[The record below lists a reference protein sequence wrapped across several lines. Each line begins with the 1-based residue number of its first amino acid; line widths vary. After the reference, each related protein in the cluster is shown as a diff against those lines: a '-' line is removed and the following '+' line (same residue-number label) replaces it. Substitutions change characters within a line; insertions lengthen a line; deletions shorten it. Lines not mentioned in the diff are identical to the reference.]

1 MVEIITKR
9 IKRIRNV
16 VLLSH
21 SGAGKTI
28 LSEAMLHEAGVTTR
42 LGRVEDGTTSSD
54 FEPEEAKR
62 QTSVQTAVLNV
73 PWREH
78 KLNILDTPGYAD
90 FRGEVVSGVRV
101 ADAAVIVVAAQ
112 AGVEVGTAQMWDM
125 ATQRSLSKI
134 VFVSKMDRDNAD
146 FARVVESLNERFG
159 RHLVPVQL
167 PVGSEESF
175 SGSVNLL
182 DPEASIPDGLEGAVE
197 EARERLIEAIAEID
211 DDLATKYLEGEEITR
226 EEMETGLVQGIRQG
240 TLVPVLA
247 GSPLKGL
254 GVKELM
260 DLIADYLPSPADRPP
275 SVALVS
281 GSEDGLE
288 LPTEGGGPLAALVF
302 KTTADPF
309 VGKLSLFRVYSGTMD
324 SDSTLWNAS
333 RDESERVAQVFSVNG
348 KDQEAVSGIMAGD
361 IGAVAKLSTV
371 VTGDTI
377 STRENPVTLERI
389 SFPNPM
395 YQMSVNPKTT
405 ADVDKMTSSL
415 SRIVEEDPSLQVI
428 RDPETQQTLM
438 GGLGDTHLDVS
449 VEKMRRKFG
458 IEIELSL
465 PRVPYME
472 TVSSR
477 SRVEYRHK
485 KQSGGHG
492 QFGHVWLEIEPLP
505 RGSGFEFQGKI
516 VGGVVPREYVPSVE
530 KGVRSALVGGV
541 VAGYPVVDLKAT
553 LVDGSFH
560 PVDSSG
566 VSFEIAG
573 GHAATKGMEAS
584 GPVLLEPIMSAD
596 ITVPDAFTGD
606 IIGDLNGRR
615 GRIQGMAP
623 RGEGTTT
630 ISIEVPQAE
639 MLTYSTEMRSQ
650 TQGQGSFT
658 MEFDHYEEVP
668 QHLVDGVV
676 ELVKELRERAEARS

>member
-1 MVEIITKR
+1 MAELTTE
-9 IKRIRNV
+9 RIRNV

-42 LGRVEDGTTSSD
+42 LGRVEDGTTASD

-62 QTSVQTAVLNV
+62 QTSVQTSVLNA
-73 PWREH
+73 PWRDH
-78 KLNILDTPGYAD
+78 KLNLLDTPGYAD
-90 FRGEVVSGVRV
+90 FRGEVISGVRV
-101 ADAAVIVVAAQ
+101 ADAAIIVVAAQ
-112 AGVEVGTAQMWDM
+112 AGVEVGTAQMWEL
-125 ATQRSLSKI
+125 ATKRGLSKA
-134 VFVSKMDRDNAD
+134 VYVSKMDRDNAD
-146 FARVVESLNERFG
+146 FARSVESLNERFG

-167 PVGSEESF
+167 PIGSEGSF
-175 SGSVNLL
+175 AGNVNLL
-182 DPEASIPDGLEGAVE
+182 DPEASVPDGMEDAVE

-211 DDLATKYLEGEEITR
+211 DDLATKYLEGEEISQQ
-226 EEMETGLVQGIRQG
+226 EIKAGLVQGIRQG
-240 TLVPVLA
+240 MLVPVLA
-247 GSPLKGL
+247 GSPLNGL

-260 DLIADYLPSPADRPP
+260 DLIVDYLPSPADRPP
-275 SVALVS
+275 SVATLA
-281 GSEDGLE
+281 GSEDELE
-288 LPTEGGGPLAALVF
+288 LTTDSGGPLAALVF
-302 KTTADPF
+302 KTSADPF
-309 VGKLSLFRVYSGTMD
+309 VGRLSLFRVYSGTLE
-324 SDSTLWNAS
+324 SDSSLWNAN
-333 RDESERVAQVFSVNG
+333 RNESERVAQVFSVNG
-348 KDQEAVSGIMAGD
+348 KNQEAVSAVMAGD
-361 IGAVAKLSTV
+361 IGAVSKLSTV

-377 STRENPVTLERI
+377 SSREKQVTLEGLT
-389 SFPNPM
+389 FPSPM
-395 YQMSVNPKTT
+395 YQMSVYPKTK

-415 SRIVEEDPSLQVI
+415 TRIVEEDPSLLVT
-428 RDPETQQTLM
+428 RDPETQQTII

-449 VEKMRRKFG
+449 VEKMKRKFG
-458 IEIELSL
+458 VEIELSV

-485 KQSGGHG
+485 KQTGGHG

-505 RGSGFEFQGKI
+505 RGSGFEFVGKI

-530 KGVRSALVGGV
+530 KGVRSALTGGV
-541 VAGYPVVDLKAT
+541 VAGYPVIDLKAT

-573 GHAATKGMEAS
+573 GHAATKGMQAS
-584 GPVLLEPIMSAD
+584 GPVLLEPIMKAE

-615 GRIQGMAP
+615 GRIQGMVP
-623 RGEGTTT
+623 QGDGTTT
-630 ISIEVPQAE
+630 ISIEVPQAA
-639 MLTYSTEMRSQ
+639 MLTYSTDMRSQ
-650 TQGQGSFT
+650 TQGQGDFT

-676 ELVKELRERAEARS
+676 ELVNELRERDEARSS